1 VRELLA
7 SVKGA
12 IELTG
17 IPDQYGVASGFS
29 SQASGKKLSTRF
41 DAKPNWFK

>member
-1 VRELLA
+1 VGELSV

-17 IPDQYGVASGFS
+17 ILDRYGVASGF
-29 SQASGKKLSTRF
+29 ASWALKKKLSTRF
-41 DAKPNWFK
+41 DAKPNWFI